1 LPALLVAQRKKL
13 KLWQNKK
20 IIVKQTCFLFF
31 CGKTAVLKLIADDPR
46 TIESLSENNEPSIHK
61 YAKWR
66 RRLLMSENY
75 VELQDIPVMRV
86 KADMKGKG
94 PAAAFDIL
102 ESKLPTLKGRKFY
115 GCFHETPEG
124 EEYYACVAR
133 VEGDNPDSMQLDIG
147 IIPGGKYAR
156 RKISDW
162 ESKVREGQLPR
173 LFQEMIETY
182 DVDLNRPSI
191 EFYRSQTELQLLL
204 PVH

>member
-1 LPALLVAQRKKL
+1 
-13 KLWQNKK
+13 
-20 IIVKQTCFLFF
+20 
-31 CGKTAVLKLIADDPR
+31 
-46 TIESLSENNEPSIHK
+46 
-61 YAKWR
+61 
-66 RRLLMSENY
+66 MSENY
-75 VELQDIPVMRV
+75 VELQDILVMRV

-94 PAAAFDIL
+94 PAEAFDIL

-124 EEYYACVAR
+124 EEYYACVGR
-133 VEGDNPDSMQLDIG
+133 LEGDNPDRMQLDTG

-182 DVDLNRPSI
+182 NVDPNRPSI